1 MWLLLLW
8 LLVSLSH
15 LVEAL
20 AQRVGDRD
28 GAHVLNDRHRRYA
41 YFIEHLNALH
51 DVHER

>member
-20 AQRVGDRD
+20 AQRVSDRD
-28 GAHVLNDRHRRYA
+28 GAHVLDDRHRRYA
-41 YFIEHLNALH
+41 HLIEHLDALH
-51 DVHER
+51 DIDER